1 MESIGRKRWAIA
13 EGYIPPTSTGPHPQ
27 MTSHETVCVLNVGPC
42 DARVEIT
49 VFYTGRGPVGPYR
62 LVVPAERTMYV
73 RFNDLTDPAPI
84 PTDTDFASLIESDV
98 PIVVQHTRLDSRQA
112 ENAFTQYD
120 RVCGERIIRSRA
132 FPGERLADRLV
143 STNSINRLEPLF
155 RRWGLP
161 QACTLWE
168 SDPAA
173 RSAGPMD
180 HAAQ

>member
-1 MESIGRKRWAIA
+1 MEPIGKKRWAIA
-13 EGYIPPTSTGPHPQ
+13 EGYISPTSTGPHPQ

-120 RVCGERIIRSRA
+120 RVCGERIRQADHFRVNDWLTVSFLRIRSTGSG
-132 FPGERLADRLV
+132 P
-143 STNSINRLEPLF
+143 
-155 RRWGLP
+155 
-161 QACTLWE
+161 
-168 SDPAA
+168 
-173 RSAGPMD
+173 RSGAGPSPGPSLYGSVRLL
-180 HAAQ
+180 HA